1 MQVIHSILYKSIQVK
16 HSRKWSNYRYS
27 KLISQNDVKALQHLK
42 SNFVCFVEK
51 QLRMFRCMFL
61 FLLLSLATTIVL
73 VLLILQELVVV
84 HKIHYIKKMKFS
96 IKYFFSKCD
105 QIRRKLQIWSHL
117 VKKSLMENF
126 IFCAVMIKQHFSK
139 SCCGKDFSKP
149 SSEA

>member
-1 MQVIHSILYKSIQVK
+1 MTVFLSRYILQVIHSILYKSIQVK

-73 VLLILQELVVV
+73 VLLILQ
-84 HKIHYIKKMKFS
+84 
-96 IKYFFSKCD
+96 
-105 QIRRKLQIWSHL
+105 
-117 VKKSLMENF
+117 
-126 IFCAVMIKQHFSK
+126 
-139 SCCGKDFSKP
+139 
-149 SSEA
+149 